1 MTLVKE
7 EVVGVRR
14 TALANR
20 KSFLDMGTNGTN
32 TITAL
37 KAATGI
43 ADDRLSAHH
52 PNGTGNPTAI
62 GDFLVD
68 AVGRYSSGT
77 LQFETDL
84 ERVFSTPSIL
94 AQGTNNE
101 DFEVQVDF
109 AYPTGTPTGDLW
121 RNQIGIGGSNL
132 VTRGSDFI
140 EQGRVSGSLPDAG
153 RDSIRIQCKLNAT
166 GSVRVEVELTG
177 SLNNDATNH
186 NTTLIYD
193 STNDGGTE
201 VWGPSP
207 RVWRIE
213 ADEGSSGDDL
223 FLTMYEYDPNG
234 QITGYMDWE
243 INPQQTLTGDQGSA
257 QVSSGTAQDTANISG
272 LSTGT
277 HTLEVVL
284 RDGQGG
290 TAQDSH
296 QVDFEKTGGANSTIF
311 QLTDLH

>member
-1 MTLVKE
+1 
-7 EVVGVRR
+7 
-14 TALANR
+14 
-20 KSFLDMGTNGTN
+20 MGINGDVTM
-32 TITAL
+32 TAL

-52 PNGTGNPTAI
+52 PNGAGNTVAM
-62 GDFLVD
+62 GDFLVG

-101 DFEVQVDF
+101 NFEVQVDF
-109 AYPTGTPTGDLW
+109 AYPSGTATGDFW
-121 RNQIGIGGSNL
+121 REQVGISGSNL

-140 EQGRVSGSLPDAG
+140 EQGRVTGSLPNSG
-153 RDSIRIQCKLNAT
+153 RDSIRIQCKLDAT

-177 SLNNDATNH
+177 NLNNDATNH
-186 NTTLIYD
+186 GVILAYD

-213 ADEGSSGDDL
+213 ADEGSNGDDL

-234 QITGYMDWE
+234 QANGYMDWE
-243 INPQQTLTGDQGSA
+243 INPQQSLSGDAGSA
-257 QVSSGTAQDTANISG
+257 QVTSGTAQDTANISG

-290 TAQDSH
+290 AAQDSH
-296 QVDFEKTGGANSTIF
+296 QVDFDKTGGSNSTIF